1 MKQGPDDEKPF
12 ASGGSRQPNRSRA
25 HEVVQHPDRNKA
37 ASIEASRAREPGNW
51 IAWLLLT
58 FVAVW
63 LTHALFTNPGFEWDV
78 VGQYLFAPEILTG
91 TAVTAQLVA
100 LSMLIA
106 IALGIVLGVMRLS
119 NNSAA
124 YLPSSAYVW
133 FFRGTPVLVQLIF
146 WYNIATLYPHFK
158 LGIPFGG
165 PEFAS
170 IDSNR
175 VMTSFTAAVIGLSL
189 NEAAYYAEIVR
200 AGILSVDRGQTVAAK
215 ALGFTPVQVVRRIV
229 LPQAMRA
236 IVPPTGNQI
245 IAMLKY
251 SALASI
257 IAVPELLHS
266 AQTIYNRT
274 FGTIPL
280 LIVASIWY
288 LVLVTVLSI
297 GQRYVERYFS
307 RGHLDD
313 GIDRFAALKRRMPT
327 LRKL

>member
-1 MKQGPDDEKPF
+1 MKQGPDTRSAPRGPVPARPHEICPEP
-12 ASGGSRQPNRSRA
+12 GQQPSPSIAAGHA
-25 HEVVQHPDRNKA
+25 HE
-37 ASIEASRAREPGNW
+37 PGKW
-51 IAWLLLT
+51 IAWILLA
-58 FVAVW
+58 FVTVW
-63 LTHALFTNPGFEWDV
+63 ITHALITNPGFQWGIVAE
-78 VGQYLFAPEILTG
+78 YLFAPEILAG
-91 TAVTAQLVA
+91 TLVTAQLVA

-106 IALGIVLGVMRLS
+106 IALGVVLGVMRLS
-119 NNSAA
+119 HNSAA
-124 YLPSSAYVW
+124 YLASSAYVW

-146 WYNIATLYPHFK
+146 WYNIATLYPHFAI
-158 LGIPFGG
+158 GIPFGG

-170 IDSNR
+170 VDSNR
-175 VMTSFTAAVIGLSL
+175 LMTSFTAAVIGLSL

-215 ALGFTPVQVVRRIV
+215 ALGFTPTEIIRRIV

-251 SALASI
+251 SALASV

-266 AQTIYNRT
+266 AQSIYNRT
-274 FGTIPL
+274 FDTIPL

-313 GIDRFAALKRRMPT
+313 NQDRFAALKRRMPI
-327 LRKL
+327 LRKI

>member
-1 MKQGPDDEKPF
+1 MKQGPDVARPS
-12 ASGGSRQPNRSRA
+12 ASGGGRPNRPRA
-25 HEVVQHPDRNKA
+25 HEIVPHPDP
-37 ASIEASRAREPGNW
+37 SEATPVEAGRAREPGNW
-51 IAWLLLT
+51 IAWLLVA

-78 VGQYLFAPEILTG
+78 VGQYLFAPEILKG

-106 IALGIVLGVMRLS
+106 IALGIVLGVMR
-119 NNSAA
+119 
-124 YLPSSAYVW
+124 VW

-170 IDSNR
+170 VDSNR

-200 AGILSVDRGQTVAAK
+200 AGILSVDRGQTVAAR

-251 SALASI
+251 SALASV

-313 GIDRFAALKRRMPT
+313 GIDRFAALKRRMPV

>member
-1 MKQGPDDEKPF
+1 MKQGPDSGSA
-12 ASGGSRQPNRSRA
+12 ASRPVRTRA
-25 HEVVQHPDRNKA
+25 HEVALETDSRRPEP
-37 ASIEASRAREPGNW
+37 IEAGHAREPGNW
-51 IAWLLLT
+51 IARILLV
-58 FVAVW
+58 FVTVW
-63 LTHALFTNPGFEWDV
+63 IAHALITNPGFEWDV
-78 VGQYLFAPEILTG
+78 VGEYLFAPEILTG

-100 LSMLIA
+100 LSMFIA
-106 IALGIVLGVMRLS
+106 IVLGIVLGVMRLS
-119 NNSAA
+119 HNSAA
-124 YLPSSAYVW
+124 YLASSAYVW

-146 WYNIATLYPHFK
+146 WYNIATLYPQFT

-165 PEFAS
+165 PDFVSVE
-170 IDSNR
+170 SNR

-200 AGILSVDRGQTVAAK
+200 AGILSVDRGQTVAAR
-215 ALGFTPVQVVRRIV
+215 ALGFTPVQVIRRIV

-251 SALASI
+251 SALASV

-266 AQTIYNRT
+266 AQSIYNRT

-313 GIDRFAALKRRMPT
+313 GQDRFAALKRRMPI